1 MRKIL
6 QLKKE
11 NPSIFAWEIR
21 DYLLAQRIC
30 DEQTIPSISSINR
43 ILRNA
48 GAFNNEGV
56 LTNDGSNLLYPHIP
70 TPTLQP
76 LYQRPHPAAFY
87 PLSIPGLSYPRLV
100 QPLKTLEHDRSH
112 SPTTGDDKRR
122 DDSVELNATT
132 ADSVKDHDRRRGN
145 ITIAMMKYSNTL
157 MFLATYAQPQHLQF
171 TKKIRYTKNIEIL
184 AYSKNYSYSVT

>member
-1 MRKIL
+1 MFQQVATPLVVRKIL

-56 LTNDGSNLLYPHIP
+56 LTNDASNLLYPHIP

-100 QPLKTLEHDRSH
+100 QPLKTLEQDRSH
-112 SPTTGDDKRR
+112 SPTTEDDKRR

-132 ADSVKDHDRRRGN
+132 ADSVKDNDRRRGKMGRDS
-145 ITIAMMKYSNTL
+145 TKPVFGVSNTVML
-157 MFLATYAQPQHLQF
+157 KPVSSATE
-171 TKKIRYTKNIEIL
+171 T
-184 AYSKNYSYSVT
+184 S

>member
-56 LTNDGSNLLYPHIP
+56 LTNDASNLLYPHIP

-100 QPLKTLEHDRSH
+100 QPLKPLEQDRSH
-112 SPTTGDDKRR
+112 SPTTEDDKRR
-122 DDSVELNATT
+122 DDNVELNATT
-132 ADSVKDHDRRRGN
+132 ADSVKDHDRRRGK
-145 ITIAMMKYSNTL
+145 IIIAMMKYSTTL
-157 MFLATYAQPQHLQF
+157 MFSFYICSAPTPTVY
-171 TKKIRYTKNIEIL
+171 KKYQVYK
-184 AYSKNYSYSVT
+184 KH